1 MLADAGRLVEAVKR
15 AALDAVEAGKPVN
28 VCFGLVLGTSP
39 LQVRVEQKMT
49 LGMGQLVL
57 SRNVTDYE
65 TEVEVDWETGEEGQ
79 DHSHRQITA
88 IGDGLDPAAGEVPG
102 GGTGSQSA
110 RHTHRVTGRKKIRV
124 CNRLKAGDQVVLVRV
139 QEGQKFL
146 VLDRTGG

>member
-65 TEVEVDWETGEEGQ
+65 TEMEVDWETGEEGQ
-79 DHSHRQITA
+79 DHSHDAQ
-88 IGDGLDPAAGEVPG
+88 G

>member
-79 DHSHRQITA
+79 DHR
-88 IGDGLDPAAGEVPG
+88 
-102 GGTGSQSA
+102 SQLCLGA
-110 RHTHRVTGRKKIRV
+110 
-124 CNRLKAGDQVVLVRV
+124 VL
-139 QEGQKFL
+139 
-146 VLDRTGG
+146 